1 MNNYPE
7 FAKIKDKKYKINTDF
22 RIALRCNEIAESDI
36 SDEERGMAIIYLLFG
51 DEGLKDAE
59 NWNELLAIAIKFLAC
74 GKENKNENKN
84 NEEANMS
91 LNQDW
96 GYIQASFFSDYNIDL
111 TKQKMHWWMFYELMC
126 RTNRKMCFKQSKIC

>member
-7 FAKIKDKKYKINTDF
+7 FAKIKDKKYQINTDF

-59 NWNELLAIAIKFLAC
+59 NWNELLSIAIKFLAC
-74 GKENKNENKN
+74 GKENKKEN

-111 TKQKMHWWMFYELMC
+111 TKQKMHWWMFYDLMC
-126 RTNRKMCFKQSKIC
+126 RTNREMCFK